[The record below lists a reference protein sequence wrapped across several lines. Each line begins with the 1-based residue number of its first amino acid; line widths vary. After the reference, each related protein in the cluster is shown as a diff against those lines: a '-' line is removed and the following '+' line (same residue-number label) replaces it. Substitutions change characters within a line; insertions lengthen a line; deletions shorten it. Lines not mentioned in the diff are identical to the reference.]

1 MSVRRRCPCAVYAMM
16 SLQCACCWP
25 RDCGPSCRHAAA
37 RHARP
42 SFSLTSHL
50 SARQPLSS
58 HCAPAIDR
66 AAAIAA
72 VHEYLPMYTRV
83 YAHALRAATDSETS
97 IFDHEQ
103 VGPMGRQ
110 CADCNIQVDPGS
122 ADTSKCAVSHNCLR
136 TRAILTFC
144 QMKSY
149 IAHTVLFFLRR
160 MYAFLDNTSLFYS
173 SLFNSCSF

>member
-1 MSVRRRCPCAVYAMM
+1 MCRRRGGFFSYVMM
-16 SLQCACCWP
+16 SLQYACCWP

-103 VGPMGRQ
+103 VGTVGTMGWQCRQ
-110 CADCNIQVDPGS
+110 CNIQVDRGS

-136 TRAILTFC
+136 IWAVLTLCKILNSSHCTVFFFRVCTRF
-144 QMKSY
+144 
-149 IAHTVLFFLRR
+149 
-160 MYAFLDNTSLFYS
+160 
-173 SLFNSCSF
+173 

>member
-1 MSVRRRCPCAVYAMM
+1 MPLYAMM
-16 SLQCACCWP
+16 SLQYACCWP
-25 RDCGPSCRHAAA
+25 RDCVSSCRHASD

-83 YAHALRAATDSETS
+83 YAHALSAAIDSETS

-103 VGPMGRQ
+103 VGTVGTMRWQ
-110 CADCNIQVDPGS
+110 CPQCNIQVDPGS

-136 TRAILTFC
+136 ICAILTLC
-144 QMKSY
+144 KILCSS
-149 IAHTVLFFLRR
+149 HCTVF
-160 MYAFLDNTSLFYS
+160 S
-173 SLFNSCSF
+173 SAYVRVSR